1 MLNTNTLPAVSP
13 GPTVRSVKP
22 FAPIRYTVIIA
33 VVCLAVYFGRWDWIG
48 DYWMRLANGIGVTLL
63 LLVSSCILGFA
74 LALPLGVVQAT
85 GPRLL
90 AWPARA
96 FCTVIRGT
104 PLLLQLWMLYYGLGA
119 VFAQF
124 PEIRASIF
132 WPVLR
137 TAWPYGLVAL
147 VLSFAGYAGEIM
159 RGAFANV
166 PKGELEAAYTFGMNR
181 RTAFFRVWL
190 PRAVQRAL
198 PTLTGETILQLKST
212 PLVATV
218 TVIDVFAVISKVR
231 QDTYLTY
238 EPLIL
243 LASIYIILTITLT
256 RLLRIFEAR
265 AIRR

>member
-1 MLNTNTLPAVSP
+1 MFSANALPAAS
-13 GPTVRSVKP
+13 GPVVQPAKRSL
-22 FAPIRYTVIIA
+22 PIRYVLVA
-33 VVCLAVYFGRWDWIG
+33 ALVCLAVYFGRWDWIG
-48 DYWMRLANGIGVTLL
+48 DYWLRLLNGIGVTLL
-63 LLVSSCILGFA
+63 LLVSSCILGFS
-74 LALPLGVVQAT
+74 LALPLGVVQVA
-85 GPRLL
+85 GSRLL

-124 PEIRASIF
+124 PEIRSSF
-132 WPVLR
+132 LWPVLR

-147 VLSFAGYAGEIM
+147 VFSFAGYAGEIM
-159 RGAFANV
+159 RGAFAGV

-181 RTAFFRVWL
+181 RTSFFRIWL
-190 PRAVQRAL
+190 PRAAQRAL
-198 PTLTGETILQLKST
+198 PTLVGETILQLKST

-238 EPLIL
+238 EPLVL
-243 LASIYIILTITLT
+243 LATIYIILTVTLT

-265 AIRR
+265 AIRH